1 MITHFAVA
9 TVSNMNV
16 GTAIASS
23 PPLASGNA
31 NDFITPAIPAG
42 APLPPNAVFE
52 AGREYSTRKHIRL
65 HEPDAHGVTH
75 NELAQSKRRKA
86 DVEAAS
92 VGGTLQAQIAANH
105 ATAQANHDAVMTQ
118 LALVMTQFNRQNA
131 LIARNANNPTVG
143 PFVSL
148 FPMPNFL
155 LIFVASWFTHSGSSI
170 IRDQIDGVFFR
181 LSMFTLPLLV
191 ALLLLSPQLSAP
203 YPRFSQE
210 ALLTLTT

>member
-1 MITHFAVA
+1 MRARKSARNLYVVPIPFAVA
-9 TVSNMNV
+9 TVSNMNI

-31 NDFITPAIPAG
+31 NDYIAPAIPAG

-92 VGGTLQAQIAANH
+92 VGGTLQAQIAAIH
-105 ATAQANHDAVMTQ
+105 VTAQANHNAVMTQ
-118 LALVMTQFNRQNA
+118 FDRQNA
-131 LIARNANNPTVG
+131 LIARNTNNPTVG
-143 PFVSL
+143 LLVSL
-148 FPMPNFL
+148 FPMP
-155 LIFVASWFTHSGSSI
+155 IFF
-170 IRDQIDGVFFR
+170 
-181 LSMFTLPLLV
+181 
-191 ALLLLSPQLSAP
+191 
-203 YPRFSQE
+203 
-210 ALLTLTT
+210 